1 MDGAERALDE
11 VTPRLAR
18 TLPPDHFFF
27 ALALSER
34 ALIAAARNDP
44 SRAMDLV
51 NQSVERLTSGTTGN
65 SLAASVAL
73 VRRAKLELEMGR
85 PVDSETDATRALTLE
100 EQSLTPGRRSV
111 LLGRTYL
118 ALGQAEEANG
128 KHDRAKRAFAEAA
141 AQLRLALGPDHPDTR
156 RAEALAGPGA
166 SPGN

>member
-34 ALIAAARNDP
+34 ALIAAARNDHA
-44 SRAMDLV
+44 RAIDLV

-65 SLAASVAL
+65 PLATSVAL
-73 VRRAKLELEMGR
+73 MRRAKLELEIGR
-85 PVDSETDATRALTLE
+85 TRDAEADAARALALE

-118 ALGQAEEANG
+118 TLGQAEEANG
-128 KHDRAKRAFAEAA
+128 KHDPAKHAFAQAA
-141 AQLRLALGPDHPDTR
+141 EQLRPALGADHPDTR
-156 RAEALAGPGA
+156 RAEALAASGA